1 MSSFVERHEL
11 FEIDRKLDFIINF
24 LTKMEKTIMADLN
37 DLTTAVTNE
46 TSVNQSA
53 ITLLNG
59 LSAALT
65 AAGTDPVALAALATQ
80 INSNASALAAAVTAN
95 TPVTTAQAKA
105 TS

>member
-1 MSSFVERHEL
+1 MSFAERHEL
-11 FEIDRKLDFIINF
+11 FEVNRKLDLILNF
-24 LTKMEKTIMADLN
+24 LTGMEKTIMADLSS
-37 DLTTAVTNE
+37 LTTAVTNE

-80 INSNASALAAAVTAN
+80 INSNASALSAAITAN
-95 TPVTTAQAKA
+95 TPVTPAQATA

>member
-1 MSSFVERHEL
+1 MPFVERHEL
-11 FEIDRKLDFIINF
+11 LEVNRKLDLIINF
-24 LTKMEKTIMADLN
+24 LTNMEKHIMADLTT
-37 DLTTAVTNE
+37 LTTAVTNQ

-65 AAGTDPVALAALATQ
+65 VAGTDPVALATLATQ
-80 INSNASALAAAVTAN
+80 INSNASALSAAITAN
-95 TPVTTAQAKA
+95 TPVTTAQAAA